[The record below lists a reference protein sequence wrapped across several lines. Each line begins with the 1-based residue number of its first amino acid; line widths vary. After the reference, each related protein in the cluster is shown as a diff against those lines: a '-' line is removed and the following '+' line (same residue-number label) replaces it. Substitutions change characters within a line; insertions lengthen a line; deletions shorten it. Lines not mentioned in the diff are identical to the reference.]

1 MITTL
6 IITNPVEHTK
16 QHRPSILIKNQVQDN
31 GQMRLVILNRNPSK
45 LMHSNAKWLIKLL
58 GQKHKDT
65 LAFNQSSDVAQSSSS
80 SCSPKLS
87 NNVPST
93 RINHR
98 AQAYKANAQVQLRT
112 IHQSKEQLLKERTK
126 G

>member
-16 QHRPSILIKNQVQDN
+16 QHLPSILIKNQAQDN

-58 GQKHKDT
+58 GKKIKGT
-65 LAFNQSSDVAQSSSS
+65 LAFYQRVVAQNIFTFMLFNALEPRSFYSHQ
-80 SCSPKLS
+80 
-87 NNVPST
+87 PS
-93 RINHR
+93 
-98 AQAYKANAQVQLRT
+98 AQTNEANKQT
-112 IHQSKEQLLKERTK
+112 HWEQYTNQREALKERTI